1 MRMNISVDVIAAA
14 VVVSTGC
21 ILVLALASMP
31 PRFIELKQG
40 TIGDFFDKYGLCIDG
55 EDRLDIQQA
64 RIITILAQ
72 DNLIGRLRPPIIEV
86 YPSSGDFNCT
96 VILVGVRR

>member
-1 MRMNISVDVIAAA
+1 MNISVDVIAAA

-21 ILVLALASMP
+21 ILVLGLASMS
-31 PRFIELKQG
+31 PRFIELNQG
-40 TIGDFFDKYGLCIDG
+40 TIGDFFDKYGLYAGG
-55 EDRLDIQQA
+55 EDLLEVQRT

-86 YPSSGDFNCT
+86 YPSSEDFNCT
-96 VILVGVRR
+96 VILVGVKR

>member
-1 MRMNISVDVIAAA
+1 MNISVDVIAAA

-31 PRFIELKQG
+31 PRLVELNQG
-40 TIGDFFDKYGLCIDG
+40 AIGKFFDKYGLCIDG
-55 EDRLDIQQA
+55 EDLLVVQQT

-72 DNLIGRLRPPIIEV
+72 DSLIGRL
-86 YPSSGDFNCT
+86 YPRS
-96 VILVGVRR
+96 

>member
-1 MRMNISVDVIAAA
+1 MNISVDVIAAA

-21 ILVLALASMP
+21 ILVLARASMP
-31 PRFIELKQG
+31 PRLVELNQG
-40 TIGDFFDKYGLCIDG
+40 AIGKFFDKYGLCIDG
-55 EDRLDIQQA
+55 EDLLVVQQT

-72 DNLIGRLRPPIIEV
+72 DSLIGRLYPPIIEV
-86 YPSSGDFNCT
+86 YLPSGDFNCT